1 MRSEAALRPYRA
13 RSGVLAR
20 TASNGGPD
28 RQARAG
34 VFVRFLSCALD
45 IGITYS
51 RPFSPF
57 PGQFV
62 TYSPRVLE
70 IMPAKT
76 LGLSDFRD
84 LAIFTAPH
92 PSLAF
97 RKFTVLARRTKQG
110 RTLVN
115 SGPFRFPSREMKFR
129 CKNGAISCS

>member
-1 MRSEAALRPYRA
+1 MRSEAALRPH

-34 VFVRFLSCALD
+34 AFVRFLSCAID
-45 IGITYS
+45 TGITCG
-51 RPFSPF
+51 RPFPPF

-70 IMPAKT
+70 IMLPKF
-76 LGLSDFRD
+76 LGLSDFQD

-92 PSLAF
+92 PALAF

-110 RTLVN
+110 RTLVS
-115 SGPFRFPSREMKFR
+115 SGPFRIPFDIMKLR